1 MGASGDDVASGFH
14 DVNEDLAGVQVGHQF
29 RLIRL
34 ADGLDGI
41 AHGSVRPAGAVV
53 QFVVE
58 AEQSQ
63 HWDLLRRAFPS
74 RWYS

>member
-14 DVNEDLAGVQVGHQF
+14 DVNEDVAGVQVGHQF

-41 AHGSVRPAGAVV
+41 AYRSGRPVRW
-53 QFVVE
+53 
-58 AEQSQ
+58 S
-63 HWDLLRRAFPS
+63 S
-74 RWYS
+74 SS